1 MKCTAYIDPTT
12 GIALEGEAL
21 VAALKNPDAPRCR
34 YELEPDDRFCPSCG
48 ASVEIS
54 SGKIAE
60 ASNTPPKKNRATRA
74 VFWGS
79 VVLFFLTNL
88 LYFALAGENYTA
100 MDGSLGRG
108 IFIKILGY
116 VNLFAYGFYIKISIR
131 RLHDIERSGWWIA
144 PSICFTIIATIL
156 MIVSVITESTNVAFL
171 VFDWVAVIVNLG
183 MVAWLG
189 FAKGTKGP
197 NKYGPDPLAG
207 DTVFCG
213 LETAA
218 AEKGETSVGI
228 SEPQL
233 DNPKHDGGD
242 QSRPSAAADVERP
255 PKPRTKSVAIS
266 IVVVVVGG
274 IVSFIFQYLSRQQ
287 RARSNDAINAFWQSR
302 EFQESPMGKMLNESS
317 ERRSAEQ
324 GDAEAQLALGIRYYN
339 GIGVEQ
345 DRKEAVKW
353 FGKAAKQGN
362 AEAQSCLGDCYLEGE
377 GVEKDAV
384 EAVKWYRKAADQGLA
399 IARRAIGLWYFNG
412 ESVKQDKV
420 EAVKWFRKAAE
431 QKLGPLTLSHG
442 VIKLRNPIS
451 SAIAKEGVVGAQFL
465 LGACYESGEGVELDM
480 KEAVKW
486 YRKAA
491 EQGHAEAQFNLGVC
505 YNNGEGVEKDSTKAV
520 EWFQKA
526 AANGN
531 EKAEAA
537 LALETLKGNVERD
550 KTETTDRTPMAVEE
564 GSESVKKPLKR
575 LGVESE

>member
-21 VAALKNPDAPRCR
+21 VAALKNPDAPRCG

-79 VVLFFLTNL
+79 VVLFFLTNF

-116 VNLFAYGFYIKISIR
+116 VNLFAYGFYIRISIR

-144 PSICFTIIATIL
+144 PSICFTIIATVL

-287 RARSNDAINAFWQSR
+287 RARSNDAIDAFWQSR
-302 EFQESPMGKMLNESS
+302 AFRESPFGKHLEEGS
-317 ERRSAEQ
+317 EHVQAERERA
-324 GDAEAQLALGIRYYN
+324 DAELGKVEAQIKLGFRYYN
-339 GIGVEQ
+339 GDEVEQ
-345 DRKEAVKW
+345 DVK
-353 FGKAAKQGN
+353 
-362 AEAQSCLGDCYLEGE
+362 
-377 GVEKDAV
+377 
-384 EAVKWYRKAADQGLA
+384 
-399 IARRAIGLWYFNG
+399 
-412 ESVKQDKV
+412 

-431 QKLGPLTLSHG
+431 QG
-442 VIKLRNPIS
+442 N
-451 SAIAKEGVVGAQFL
+451 AIAQACLGDFYMGGEGVEKDAEEAVRWYRKAADKGLAIAQRSLGGCYFNGTGVDQDRAEAVRWFRKAAEQKVPFALPLLHLKPGSSVLEKVSLALDKEGIVGAQFF
-465 LGACYESGEGVELDM
+465 LGACYEDGEGVGQDRE
-480 KEAVKW
+480 EAVKW

-491 EQGHAEAQFNLGVC
+491 
-505 YNNGEGVEKDSTKAV
+505 
-520 EWFQKA
+520 
-526 AANGN
+526 ANGN
-531 EKAEAA
+531 EDAKKA
-537 LALETLKGNVERD
+537 LR
-550 KTETTDRTPMAVEE
+550 
-564 GSESVKKPLKR
+564 R
-575 LGVESE
+575 LGEDSTSMSRLDDKIERN